1 MATVTGTSNNDTLLG
16 SADFD
21 SFTGLDGNDS
31 IDAGGGNDTLSGGLG
46 DDVLNGS
53 GGSDTA
59 FFGSSTSRVTVN
71 LATGKASGGDGN
83 DTLSSIENI
92 TGSAY
97 DDSLTGDDAANLL
110 KGGKGNDTL
119 NGGGGIDTAVYDG
132 DRSNYTITITATG
145 VTVAGADNSSDTL
158 VGVERLQFQDRLV
171 DVDIGDH
178 TWQTYRLY
186 QAAFNRAPDGS
197 GLKYWAGQMENG
209 VNLNQIASQFISSA
223 EFQSLYGNN
232 PTNQQFVANL
242 YNNVLHR
249 APDQGGLD
257 YWVAQLDNHARTQ
270 AEVLASFAES
280 PENQVA
286 VIGSVQG
293 GIDL

>member
-31 IDAGGGNDTLSGGLG
+31 VDAGGGNDTLSGGLG
-46 DDVLNGS
+46 NDALNGS
-53 GGSDTA
+53 GGFDTA
-59 FFGSSTSRVTVN
+59 IFGSGTSGVTVN
-71 LATGKASGGDGN
+71 LATGTASGGDGN
-83 DTLSSIENI
+83 DTLVSIENI

-97 DDSLTGDDAANLL
+97 DDSLTGDDAVNTLN
-110 KGGKGNDTL
+110 GGKGGNDTL
-119 NGGGGIDTAVYDG
+119 VGGAGIDTAVYDG
-132 DRSNYTITITATG
+132 ERSNYTITITAAG
-145 VTVAGADNSSDTL
+145 VTVTTGGASDTL
-158 VGVERLQFQDRLV
+158 SGVERLQFQDRLI

-178 TWQTYRLY
+178 VWQTYRLY
-186 QAAFNRAPDGS
+186 QAAFNRAPDGG

-209 VNLNQIASQFISSA
+209 VNLYEIASQFINSA

-249 APDQGGLD
+249 APDQGGID
-257 YWVAQLDNHARTQ
+257 YWVGQLDNHARTQ

-280 PENQVA
+280 SENQVA